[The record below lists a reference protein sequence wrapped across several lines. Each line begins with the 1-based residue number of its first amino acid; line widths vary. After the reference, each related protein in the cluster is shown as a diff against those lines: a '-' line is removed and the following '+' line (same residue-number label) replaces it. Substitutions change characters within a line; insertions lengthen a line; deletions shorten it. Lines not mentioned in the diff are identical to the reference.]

1 MQETLSKEMASKLQ
15 LKDEI
20 ALLGEKLKA
29 ISSAKVSLEELLEE
43 ERLTSAQLRDR
54 IRDLEVICW
63 SFSLLS
69 IELMVC

>member
-20 ALLGEKLKA
+20 ALLGEELKT

-43 ERLTSAQLRDR
+43 ERLTSAQLRER
-54 IRDLEVICW
+54 IRDLEVICQ
-63 SFSLLS
+63 SFLYFQ
-69 IELMVC
+69 